1 MYFLLFQI
9 VKGALGY
16 GFNISDPAGPVNTN
30 YPVVAQLSVDNVE
43 FDAATDSD
51 IRENIV
57 ITSSARETAYTRS
70 SWTASA
76 LTVEHPWAPQ
86 AVEAEAFKADGL
98 KTKTV
103 SVTGQYVSS
112 KYQVSLTSDTI
123 RPHPEFE
130 AAIQKALDIENAAR
144 RSEELGNVFRQYG
157 HVYVAAVEFGG
168 MKRATIT
175 KTLREEVR
183 ILLLK

>member
-1 MYFLLFQI
+1 M
-9 VKGALGY
+9 GY
-16 GFNISDPAGPVNTN
+16 GFNISDPTGPVNTN
-30 YPVVAQLSVDNVE
+30 YPVVAQIALDNVE
-43 FDAATDSD
+43 FNAATDSD
-51 IRENIV
+51 IHENIIV
-57 ITSSARETAYTRS
+57 TSSARETAYIRS
-70 SWTASA
+70 GWTASA

-86 AVEAEAFKADGL
+86 TVEAEAFTADGL

-112 KYQVSLTSDTI
+112 KYQATLTPDTV

-130 AAIQKALDIENAAR
+130 AAIHKALDIENAAK

-168 MKRATIT
+168 MKRVTVT
-175 KTLREEVR
+175 RSLREEVG
-183 ILLLK
+183 ILLLLK